1 VFQVFQVVQVCRP
14 CQRPYRLSLNDA
26 ISHRRQAVTLTGN
39 FLSPFT
45 FFLSPEKTILQAQYY
60 PAMKK
65 FLLILS
71 LAFPVLVYAQHKK
84 TAPTSFD
91 LLIGT
96 YTKGKSKGI
105 YVYRFYAETGK
116 LAYLNEIDD
125 VSNPSYLCV
134 TNDDKFVYAVNENGK
149 NGEVSA
155 FTFDPKQGKLVFINK
170 QSSAGADPCYVSVDK
185 DKKNV
190 FIANYSSGNLA
201 VLPLSKDGS
210 LGVVSQSIQDNGTGV
225 NKERQ
230 EGPHVHIAMLSPDEK
245 YLLYTDLGTD
255 KLNVMRYRP
264 SEQQPLTP
272 AKEPFV
278 SVAAGEGP
286 RHIVFS
292 NDKKHVYL
300 VTEMG
305 SAVHVFDYSGGKL
318 KETQSITLLRDGFKG
333 QTAGAAIHISP
344 DGRFLYASNRLETNE
359 ISVYA
364 IDPDNGKLIFVQ
376 RVTTDGKNPRD
387 FAIDPTGNF
396 MLVANQDSDTI
407 FTYKVDKASGKL
419 YRISSGLDIGNP
431 VCLKFTPAE

>member
-1 VFQVFQVVQVCRP
+1 MQNVN
-14 CQRPYRLSLNDA
+14 L
-26 ISHRRQAVTLTGN
+26 
-39 FLSPFT
+39 LSPANT
-45 FFLSPEKTILQAQYY
+45 FCLLPQKRLLPFGSKYYLAGPIY

-65 FLLILS
+65 LLLIL
-71 LAFPVLVYAQHKK
+71 AFTFPVLVYAQHKK
-84 TAPTSFD
+84 AAPTTFD

-96 YTKGKSKGI
+96 YTKGASKGI

-116 LAYLNEIDD
+116 LAYLNEIDN

-134 TNDDKFVYAVNENGK
+134 TTDDKFVYAVNEDGK
-149 NGEVSA
+149 NGGVSS
-155 FTFDPKQGKLVFINK
+155 FTFDPVQGKLVLLNR
-170 QSSAGADPCYVSVDK
+170 QSSSGADPAFVSVDK
-185 DKKNV
+185 EKRNV
-190 FIANYSSGNLA
+190 FVANYTTGSLV
-201 VLPLSKDGS
+201 VLPVKKDGS
-210 LGVVSQSIQDNGTGV
+210 LGPVSQLVQDHGQGV

-230 EGPHVHIAMLSPDEK
+230 EGPHVHMALLSPDEK

-264 SEQQPLTP
+264 SQPQPLSP

-278 SVAAGEGP
+278 SVTPGQGP

-292 NDKKHVYL
+292 NNKKYVYL

-305 SAVHVFDYSGGKL
+305 SAVHVFDYNNGRL
-318 KETQSITLLRDGFKG
+318 KEKQSVSLLRNGFKG

-364 IDPDNGKLIFVQ
+364 IDPDNGQLIFTQ
-376 RVTTDGKNPRD
+376 RVTTYGKNPRD
-387 FAIDPTGNF
+387 FAIDPTGKF
-396 MLVANQDSDTI
+396 LVVANQDSYSIFVYRIDT
-407 FTYKVDKASGKL
+407 ASGRL
-419 YRISSGLDIGNP
+419 FRIPSGLTIGNP

>member
-1 VFQVFQVVQVCRP
+1 
-14 CQRPYRLSLNDA
+14 
-26 ISHRRQAVTLTGN
+26 
-39 FLSPFT
+39 
-45 FFLSPEKTILQAQYY
+45 
-60 PAMKK
+60 MKK
-65 FLLILS
+65 FLLVLAF
-71 LAFPVLVYAQHKK
+71 AFPVLVYAQHKK
-84 TAPTSFD
+84 AAPTTFD

-134 TNDDKFVYAVNENGK
+134 TDDDKFVYAVNEDGK
-149 NGEVSA
+149 NGGVSS
-155 FTFDPKQGKLVFINK
+155 FTFDPKEGKLVFLNR
-170 QSSAGADPCYVSVDK
+170 QPSSGADPCYVSVDK

-190 FIANYSSGNLA
+190 FVANYSSGNLT
-201 VLPLSKDGS
+201 VLPVNKDGS
-210 LGVVSQSIQDNGTGV
+210 LGPVSQSVQDKGTGV
-225 NKERQ
+225 DKERQ

-245 YLLYTDLGTD
+245 YVLYTDLGTD
-255 KLNVMRYRP
+255 KLNVMRYHP
-264 SEQQPLTP
+264 SDPQPLSP

-278 SVAAGEGP
+278 SITAGEGP

-305 SAVHVFDYSGGKL
+305 SAVHVFDYDNGKL
-318 KETQSITLLRDGFKG
+318 KEKQSITLLHDGFKG
-333 QTAGAAIHISP
+333 QTAGAAIKISP

-364 IDPDNGKLIFVQ
+364 IDPDNGKLIFTQ

-387 FAIDPTGNF
+387 FAIDPTGKY
-396 MLVANQDSDTI
+396 MVVANQDSDII
-407 FTYKVDKASGKL
+407 FVYRIDPASGRL
-419 YRISSGLDIGNP
+419 FRIPSGLNIGNP